1 MFTIRVE
8 KTFSAAHRVTGPG
21 GKCEELHGHTY
32 RVEVAIAAKK
42 LDRHGMVVDFAE
54 VRERLAG
61 ILPDHKYLNDYYEF
75 VPTAENLARH
85 LHKELAEFFPVTCV
99 RVWESEDCSAEY
111 RPAR

>member
-32 RVEVAIAAKK
+32 RVAVAVESQA

-54 VRERLAG
+54 VRARLAAV
-61 ILPDHKYLNDYYEF
+61 LPDHKYLNEFYDF

-85 LHKELAEFFPVTCV
+85 LYRELARSGPVASV
-99 RVWESEDCSAEY
+99 RVWESEDCSAEF
-111 RPAR
+111 RPAP